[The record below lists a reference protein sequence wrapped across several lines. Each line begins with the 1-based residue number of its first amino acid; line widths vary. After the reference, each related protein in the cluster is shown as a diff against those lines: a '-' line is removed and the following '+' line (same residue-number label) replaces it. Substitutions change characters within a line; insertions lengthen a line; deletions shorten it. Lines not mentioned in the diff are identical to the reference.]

1 MARYTNVGMKDT
13 LFSSGD
19 TITNN
24 YTVSHTGR
32 AVAWCNPSAFT
43 ALSDL
48 GLTGITELWI
58 RLDVYLYK
66 PSNGSIYV
74 RFDSGANNTGGN
86 TDGTYIWL
94 NGVEYSMGHNWGI
107 GGQVIT
113 KVVMHVSPSVL
124 EVYTDDVKVVDYSGL
139 SLGTN
144 ITDIRIQTGNSR
156 YSNIIIA
163 DYDCSQESL
172 ANITET
178 LHADTRRTLAGM
190 AVLHGDTSR
199 ILTAPIVA
207 MLHGDTVRTL
217 TAGTVARLHAD
228 TRRVLSGDMAIHAD
242 TRRVLTSDARLVSL
256 SADTRRTVAVETMLH
271 GDTARAVTSAIT
283 IHADAERALPF
294 VVDIQAGT
302 GGLNNVTMT
311 LAEKTLSDTF
321 RMMSATPYN
330 LQDVIMGAFF
340 NFGFQFRVESTS
352 QRDLMQT
359 VTGTY
364 DVDEL
369 LYNPIKYHVPPE
381 QKSPYYPKKTSGQ
394 DGQKVIYGVT
404 AAQIAGLC
412 CEGINKTAVCMF
424 DDFYPTSAQDDVI
437 TNYSSVLS
445 GVFGWTAQ
453 VPRKQINVFIRGDA
467 VYFLQR
473 GYEQGVIDLDAYT
486 HSRPTFD
493 RSLVRTMWAR
503 RADFYDQMSGS
514 TGIWGDWYI
523 ESISDPDINHGGHGT
538 TPPDVTLD
546 SDGLVERTVERVE
559 TDDGERVITTDY
571 EYTSTGRSKFLT
583 REIQTTTENGETV
596 EQRTIDHY
604 PLENGQR
611 YSVGRDGNGNTSS
624 GLGTYPFSDSMNKY
638 SGEVWQLTRGGR
650 WVTNNGDTIADS
662 NSFPVNDRNTIEA
675 IYTELKWM
683 NRKTMERVTVDIIG
697 TEINGVSSVGRV
709 FDFFS
714 RYELGGNEYFLVS
727 NTVSY
732 TARQFIQTL
741 NLVRWY

>member
-1 MARYTNVGMKDT
+1 MARYTNLGVASGLFPGGSVDT
-13 LFSSGD
+13 TAGRSLTGTAVYNIYGETNISVSSIGFSAGLTEVWARYDVYSYNRVARFGVYFNNGRYAGFSGNVLYYYNSSGSRV
-19 TITNN
+19 
-24 YTVSHTGR
+24 TVPID
-32 AVAWCNPSAFT
+32 N
-43 ALSDL
+43 SDYPL
-48 GLTGITELWI
+48 GEIVKFSFRIST
-58 RLDVYLYK
+58 
-66 PSNGSIYV
+66 
-74 RFDSGANNTGGN
+74 TGGEFYIN
-86 TDGTYIWL
+86 NALIFSFSDITQGAEITSFWTYT
-94 NGVEYSMGHNWGI
+94 
-107 GGQVIT
+107 GGDRV
-113 KVVMHVSPSVL
+113 
-124 EVYTDDVKVVDYSGL
+124 
-139 SLGTN
+139 
-144 ITDIRIQTGNSR
+144 
-156 YSNIIIA
+156 SNIITA
-163 DYDCSQESL
+163 DYDCLAESL
-172 ANITET
+172 ANIPVS
-178 LHADTRRTLAGM
+178 LSADTRRMLAGA
-190 AVLHGDTSR
+190 AVIHGDTAR

-207 MLHGDTVRTL
+207 TLHGDTARTL

-228 TRRVLSGDMAIHAD
+228 TRRALSGDVAIHGD
-242 TRRVLTSDARLVSL
+242 TRRVLSSDARLVSL
-256 SADTRRTVAVETMLH
+256 SADTKRTIAVDTMLH

-321 RMMSATPYN
+321 RMMSARPYN

-340 NFGFQFRVESTS
+340 NFSFQFRVESTS

-473 GYEQGVIDLDAYT
+473 GYETGVINLDAYT

-493 RSLVRTMWAR
+493 RSLARTMWAR
-503 RADFYDQMSGS
+503 RADFYDKMSGS

-523 ESISDPDINHGGHGT
+523 ESISDPDINHGGRGT

-611 YSVGRDGNGNTSS
+611 YSVGRDADGNTSS

-638 SGEVWQLTRGGR
+638 SGEIWKLTRGGR

-675 IYTELKWM
+675 IYQELKWM

-714 RYELGGNEYFLVS
+714 RYTLGGNEYYLVS